1 MRTVLLAAIA
11 LVSGCLAESAG
22 GPAVYHPTENA
33 SVATV
38 CADERPTG
46 SNINRTVCREPPS
59 PDEKMESLMWRNK
72 LPASP
77 FSGGSH
83 VTDTPGVR
91 VYR

>member
-1 MRTVLLAAIA
+1 MLLAVSA

-22 GPAVYHPTENA
+22 GPGVYHPMANVA
-33 SVATV
+33 NATV
-38 CADERPTG
+38 CADENPIG

-59 PDEKMESLMWRNK
+59 PEDKAATTMWRNT

-77 FSGGSH
+77 FRGGSH
-83 VTDTPGVR
+83 ATDTPGLR